1 MSTPKSNS
9 EREHSERE
17 RSEDN
22 AAAASPSKSSVPKGW
37 FIIAP
42 SSIAI
47 GICFWG
53 EGFGHPGMCAPNP
66 PLFIMVYSRH
76 SFSLPPPARLS

>member
-17 RSEDN
+17 HSEDN
-22 AAAASPSKSSVPKGW
+22 AAAAAASPSKSSVPKGW

-47 GICFWG
+47 GICFW
-53 EGFGHPGMCAPNP
+53 EGVLAILGCVPKTLHYSYIQFHHG
-66 PLFIMVYSRH
+66 LF
-76 SFSLPPPARLS
+76 

>member
-17 RSEDN
+17 HSEDN

-47 GICFWG
+47 GICFW
-53 EGFGHPGMCAPNP
+53 EGVLAILGCVPKTLHYSYIQFHHG
-66 PLFIMVYSRH
+66 LF
-76 SFSLPPPARLS
+76 